1 MLPSAVLLSFTPH
14 HLPMMAGIGR
24 KSVVA
29 SKRIIVSAAAFSS
42 DIASNNESN
51 NPMMLRDPSL
61 LSDSLHVEGGGR
73 SSLSS
78 SDAASSSSSND
89 FFDVVDPGSSSG
101 RNVIARVRRMD
112 GSDTKEA
119 ITRASSALASW
130 KDGTTASHRSNL
142 LLKWSSLIKENA
154 NDIATVMTYESGK
167 PIAES
172 HGEII
177 YGTSYLDYY
186 AAEAL
191 RPTSAGGGSIIPT
204 PFVSATTTAPTS
216 SSLGG
221 GGVPT
226 TTTTTT
232 TTTTVMPRGRIMTVN
247 EAIGVCGLIT
257 PWNFP
262 IAMITRKVGPALAA
276 GCTIVLKPS
285 ELTPLT
291 AVILSVLADRA
302 GIPPGVFELIT
313 TNTPTM
319 VQEVGNEICT
329 NTNIKK
335 ISFTGSTAV
344 GKAIMKLSSTTVKRL
359 SLELGGNAPFIVFG
373 DADIDRAVTGA
384 ISSKFRNAGQTCVCA
399 DRFIIHESIVDEFVT
414 KLTNKV
420 QEQITIGHGMKVG
433 VTMGPVITSNQVQL
447 IKGKINDAIMAGA
460 TCIYDG
466 SALDNLGPNYIEP
479 TIITNITP
487 NMALWHTETFGPVI
501 SIITF
506 TTEEEALALANDT
519 PTGLASYFYTQDMGR
534 IFRVSAALENG
545 IVGVNEG
552 IISSAYVPFGGV
564 KESGLG
570 REGSV
575 VGMNEY
581 LETKY
586 IFLNV

>member
-1 MLPSAVLLSFTPH
+1 
-14 HLPMMAGIGR
+14 
-24 KSVVA
+24 
-29 SKRIIVSAAAFSS
+29 
-42 DIASNNESN
+42 
-51 NPMMLRDPSL
+51 MLRDPSL

-78 SDAASSSSSND
+78 SDAASSSSSNE

-112 GSDTKEA
+112 GSDTKDA

-130 KDGTTASHRSNL
+130 KDGTTASYRSNL

-172 HGEII
+172 HGEIM

-204 PFVSATTTAPTS
+204 PFVSTTTTP
-216 SSLGG
+216 SLGG
-221 GGVPT
+221 VT

-232 TTTTVMPRGRIMTVN
+232 TTTTIPRGRIMTVN

-276 GCTIVLKPS
+276 GCTVVLKPS

-291 AVILSVLADRA
+291 AVILSVLATRA
-302 GIPPGVFELIT
+302 GVPPGVFELIT

-344 GKAIMKLSSTTVKRL
+344 GKAIMKLSSSTVKRL
-359 SLELGGNAPFIVFG
+359 SLELGGNAPFIVFD
-373 DADIDRAVTGA
+373 DADIDKAVTGA

-399 DRFIIHESIVDEFVT
+399 DRFIIHESIVNEFVT
-414 KLTNKV
+414 KLTTRV

-433 VTMGPVITSNQVQL
+433 VTMGPVITSHQVQL

-460 TCIYDG
+460 TCVHGG
-466 SALDNLGPNYIEP
+466 SALDKIGPNYIEP

-487 NMALWHTETFGPVI
+487 DMALWHTETFGPVI

>member
-1 MLPSAVLLSFTPH
+1 
-14 HLPMMAGIGR
+14 
-24 KSVVA
+24 
-29 SKRIIVSAAAFSS
+29 
-42 DIASNNESN
+42 
-51 NPMMLRDPSL
+51 MLRDPSL

-78 SDAASSSSSND
+78 SDAASSSSPNE

-172 HGEII
+172 RGEIM

-204 PFVSATTTAPTS
+204 PFVSTTATPILDGVTTTI
-216 SSLGG
+216 
-221 GGVPT
+221 
-226 TTTTTT
+226 
-232 TTTTVMPRGRIMTVN
+232 PRGRILTVN
-247 EAIGVCGLIT
+247 EAVGVCGLIT

-276 GCTIVLKPS
+276 GCTVVLKPS

-291 AVILSVLADRA
+291 AVILRVLANRA
-302 GIPPGVFELIT
+302 GLPPGVFELIT

-373 DADIDRAVTGA
+373 DADIDKAVTGA
-384 ISSKFRNAGQTCVCA
+384 ISSKFRHAGQTCVCA
-399 DRFIIHESIVDEFVT
+399 DRFIIHESIVNEFVT

-420 QEQITIGHGMKVG
+420 QEQITIGHGMKGG
-433 VTMGPVITSNQVQL
+433 VTMGPVITSHQVQL

-460 TCIYDG
+460 TCVHGG
-466 SALDNLGPNYIEP
+466 SALDMIGPNYIEP

-487 NMALWHTETFGPVI
+487 EMALWHSETFGPVI

-519 PTGLASYFYTQDMGR
+519 PTGLASYFYTQDIGR

-570 REGSV
+570 REGNV

>member
-1 MLPSAVLLSFTPH
+1 
-14 HLPMMAGIGR
+14 
-24 KSVVA
+24 
-29 SKRIIVSAAAFSS
+29 
-42 DIASNNESN
+42 
-51 NPMMLRDPSL
+51 
-61 LSDSLHVEGGGR
+61 
-73 SSLSS
+73 
-78 SDAASSSSSND
+78 
-89 FFDVVDPGSSSG
+89 
-101 RNVIARVRRMD
+101 MD

-172 HGEII
+172 HGEIM

-204 PFVSATTTAPTS
+204 PFVS
-216 SSLGG
+216 
-221 GGVPT
+221 T
-226 TTTTTT
+226 TTTTPSLGGVTT
-232 TTTTVMPRGRIMTVN
+232 TTTIPRGRIMTVN
-247 EAIGVCGLIT
+247 EAVGVCGLIT

-276 GCTIVLKPS
+276 GCTVVLKPS

-291 AVILSVLADRA
+291 AIILRVLANRA
-302 GIPPGVFELIT
+302 GLPPGVFELIT

-373 DADIDRAVTGA
+373 DADIDKAVTGA

-399 DRFIIHESIVDEFVT
+399 DRFIIHESIVNEFVT
-414 KLTNKV
+414 KLSNKV
-420 QEQITIGHGMKVG
+420 QELITIGHGMDSW
-433 VTMGPVITSNQVQL
+433 VTMGPVITSHQVQL

-460 TCIYDG
+460 TCVHG
-466 SALDNLGPNYIEP
+466 ESALDKESKAIWRASANRLGPNYIEP
-479 TIITNITP
+479 TILTNITP
-487 NMALWHTETFGPVI
+487 DMSLWHSETFGPVI

-519 PTGLASYFYTQDMGR
+519 PTGLASYFYTQDMER